1 MPRLGEFQ
9 PVPSVARQ
17 VRDEAGLGESL
28 LQVIARL
35 GLVFD
40 DQDFHVQE
48 TNLDGCILPQ
58 PTPAEAPH
66 YRFVIQPSV

>member
-9 PVPSVARQ
+9 PVPAVARQ
-17 VRDEAGLGESL
+17 IGDETGLGETL

-40 DQDFHVQE
+40 DQDFHGHSVVLN
-48 TNLDGCILPQ
+48 TCILP
-58 PTPAEAPH
+58 
-66 YRFVIQPSV
+66 